1 VIKKL
6 KEIATI
12 KSGVFAKS
20 GANISVYYV
29 QSNDFDQNHHWKENL
44 LPQLGLDYKLE
55 KHFLSIGDVLF
66 ASKGHNRFAVV
77 YDGVYSPA
85 VASTTFLKIIA
96 DKSKVLPHYI
106 VWYLNHPVTKK
117 IISGMVR
124 GSGIPSIS
132 KSALSEMEI
141 IVPSLE
147 KQSIVVK
154 ANELQHSEEI
164 LINEIGRLRQLMIN
178 EQLYKSL
185 LK

>member
-1 VIKKL
+1 
-6 KEIATI
+6 
-12 KSGVFAKS
+12 
-20 GANISVYYV
+20 
-29 QSNDFDQNHHWKENL
+29 
-44 LPQLGLDYKLE
+44 
-55 KHFLSIGDVLF
+55 
-66 ASKGHNRFAVV
+66 
-77 YDGVYSPA
+77 
-85 VASTTFLKIIA
+85 
-96 DKSKVLPHYI
+96 
-106 VWYLNHPVTKK
+106 
-117 IISGMVR
+117 MVR